1 MKKKLFTII
10 AVITTVVITGHAE
23 PPSITK
29 GIFDYYN
36 HPCEVS
42 GVGTYVQKVKK
53 ATYIGGGISLVDYL
67 DLFIEKY
74 GQIYNKDEQVDIKR
88 NMVVEYYLISGFSR
102 FKEEDIKFDIENQI
116 NQQDGLKFYKSQ
128 QLPLQSLYIIKNK
141 QDLNS
146 TQIDSIKLN

>member
-10 AVITTVVITGHAE
+10 AIFTTVIAGHAE
-23 PPSITK
+23 TPSINK

-42 GVGTYVQKVKK
+42 GIGAYVQKVKK
-53 ATYIGGGISLVDYL
+53 VTYIGGGISLVDYL

-128 QLPLQSLYIIKNK
+128 QLPLQSLYIIK
-141 QDLNS
+141 QDID
-146 TQIDSIKLN
+146 TTKTDSIKLN